1 MIKQY
6 YMKAFYLVKI
16 DAPSEPT
23 EQTAPAKPQQQN
35 DEHTRKLM
43 LEVQNQ
49 LAELQAKFEAE
60 QQAKAQ
66 EGQQP
71 RQEEAEQR

>member
-1 MIKQY
+1 
-6 YMKAFYLVKI
+6 
-16 DAPSEPT
+16 
-23 EQTAPAKPQQQN
+23 
-35 DEHTRKLM
+35 M

-66 EGQQP
+66 EEQQP
-71 RQEEAEQR
+71 GQKDAE